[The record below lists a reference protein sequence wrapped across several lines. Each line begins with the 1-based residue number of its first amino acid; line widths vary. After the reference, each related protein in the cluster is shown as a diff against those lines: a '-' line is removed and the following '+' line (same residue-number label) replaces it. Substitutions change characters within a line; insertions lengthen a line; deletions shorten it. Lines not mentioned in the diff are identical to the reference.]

1 MKWLFITLCFIPMA
15 LCSQD
20 EAVLSPEELYAK
32 NIKLEYINDVYIP
45 ADVAEAM
52 AEIDRLSDETG
63 RARLLETDEQN
74 AADKLVMGLGKWL
87 IVNWNFYP
95 GSRLAHKL
103 KDYGVSHPDDMAKFL
118 IVSYHRHLR
127 QVPLELE
134 KRGKVYFDKR
144 KKDQEIKN
152 AKRAKNG

>member
-1 MKWLFITLCFIPMA
+1 MKWTFIILCLA
-15 LCSQD
+15 TTSLWSQ
-20 EAVLSPEELYAK
+20 ETTNLSPEELYAQ

-45 ADVAEAM
+45 KDVADAM
-52 AEIDRLSDETG
+52 LEIDRLSDEVG
-63 RARLLETDEQN
+63 RAKLLETDEQN

-103 KDYGVSHPDDMAKFL
+103 KDYGVSNPDDMAKFL

-127 QVPLELE
+127 KVPLELE
-134 KRGKVYFDKR
+134 KRGKVYYDKR
-144 KKDQEIKN
+144 KKDQELRN
-152 AKRAKNG
+152 AQRAKKG